1 MTKWELDRSA
11 RLRERFL
18 AKLSRLDSG
27 TLEEI
32 MERVENTTSD
42 VKLAMGDLLAG
53 LERRKLRY
61 LGVGDAF

>member
-1 MTKWELDRSA
+1 
-11 RLRERFL
+11 
-18 AKLSRLDSG
+18 
-27 TLEEI
+27 
-32 MERVENTTSD
+32 MEWVENRTCD